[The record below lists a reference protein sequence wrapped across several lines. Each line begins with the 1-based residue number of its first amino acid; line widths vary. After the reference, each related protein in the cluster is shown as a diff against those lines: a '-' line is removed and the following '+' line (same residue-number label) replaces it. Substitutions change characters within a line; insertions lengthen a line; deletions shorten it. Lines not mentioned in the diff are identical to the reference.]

1 MELTESRKAIESIDE
16 QMAIL
21 FVQRMEAVREI
32 AAYKFERDLP
42 VEDRQQEERI
52 LQRQGSL
59 IEDDEL
65 RSFYMQFLQ
74 STMDVSK
81 RWQHRLIEGWTHS
94 QSRTVQ

>member
-42 VEDRQQEERI
+42 IEDKQQEERI

-59 IEDDEL
+59 VEDDEL

-74 STMDVSK
+74 NTMDVSK
-81 RWQHRLIEGWTHS
+81 RWQHRLIEGWTHT
-94 QSRTVQ
+94 QSGTAQ